1 MKIKEFL
8 GMLVLDSN
16 ANEVGKIVDAEFD
29 KETGK
34 LTKIGISLRKNILS
48 SSVIEVDFDDIKSIG
63 DYVLL
68 NIDIDKE
75 AIIKEKEAKEEV
87 AEEEA
92 EEEAAEEEAE
102 VGDNMSFCD
111 LRGETIDLGAYI
123 RYAGTGTVSQ
133 VVDLKEEDNK
143 QWVKLE
149 EPSLWYAA
157 DTLEVIDESD
167 INSFENEDRDTL
179 EKVKDL
185 KDGLTDITEGLND
198 IQGCEGGG

>member
-92 EEEAAEEEAE
+92 EEEAVEEEAE
-102 VGDNMSFCD
+102 
-111 LRGETIDLGAYI
+111 EAEE
-123 RYAGTGTVSQ
+123 
-133 VVDLKEEDNK
+133 KEEA
-143 QWVKLE
+143 VE
-149 EPSLWYAA
+149 
-157 DTLEVIDESD
+157 
-167 INSFENEDRDTL
+167 
-179 EKVKDL
+179 
-185 KDGLTDITEGLND
+185 ITVE
-198 IQGCEGGG
+198 

>member
-75 AIIKEKEAKEEV
+75 AIIKEKEINQTLSL
-87 AEEEA
+87 
-92 EEEAAEEEAE
+92 
-102 VGDNMSFCD
+102 GDNMSFCD

>member
-1 MKIKEFL
+1 
-8 GMLVLDSN
+8 
-16 ANEVGKIVDAEFD
+16 
-29 KETGK
+29 
-34 LTKIGISLRKNILS
+34 
-48 SSVIEVDFDDIKSIG
+48 
-63 DYVLL
+63 
-68 NIDIDKE
+68 
-75 AIIKEKEAKEEV
+75 
-87 AEEEA
+87 
-92 EEEAAEEEAE
+92 
-102 VGDNMSFCD
+102 MSFCD

-167 INSFENEDRDTL
+167 INSFENDDRDTL

>member
-1 MKIKEFL
+1 MVIDRDILTQIKGFRNKSLTGGEIKYIILNISEGEKMKIKEFL

-92 EEEAAEEEAE
+92 EE
-102 VGDNMSFCD
+102 
-111 LRGETIDLGAYI
+111 
-123 RYAGTGTVSQ
+123 
-133 VVDLKEEDNK
+133 
-143 QWVKLE
+143 
-149 EPSLWYAA
+149 
-157 DTLEVIDESD
+157 
-167 INSFENEDRDTL
+167 
-179 EKVKDL
+179 
-185 KDGLTDITEGLND
+185 
-198 IQGCEGGG
+198 

>member
-1 MKIKEFL
+1 MKANDLERKT
-8 GMLVLDSN
+8 N
-16 ANEVGKIVDAEFD
+16 ALEFD

-102 VGDNMSFCD
+102 
-111 LRGETIDLGAYI
+111 EAEE
-123 RYAGTGTVSQ
+123 
-133 VVDLKEEDNK
+133 KEEA
-143 QWVKLE
+143 VE
-149 EPSLWYAA
+149 
-157 DTLEVIDESD
+157 
-167 INSFENEDRDTL
+167 
-179 EKVKDL
+179 
-185 KDGLTDITEGLND
+185 ITVE
-198 IQGCEGGG
+198 

>member
-87 AEEEA
+87 AEEERRSRRSRRKRRSCR
-92 EEEAAEEEAE
+92 
-102 VGDNMSFCD
+102 NYC
-111 LRGETIDLGAYI
+111 RII
-123 RYAGTGTVSQ
+123 SQ
-133 VVDLKEEDNK
+133 N
-143 QWVKLE
+143 
-149 EPSLWYAA
+149 
-157 DTLEVIDESD
+157 
-167 INSFENEDRDTL
+167 
-179 EKVKDL
+179 
-185 KDGLTDITEGLND
+185 
-198 IQGCEGGG
+198 

>member
-92 EEEAAEEEAE
+92 EEEAALSL
-102 VGDNMSFCD
+102 GDNMSFCD

>member
-92 EEEAAEEEAE
+92 EEEAAE
-102 VGDNMSFCD
+102 
-111 LRGETIDLGAYI
+111 TIDLGAYI

>member
-29 KETGK
+29 KGTGK
-34 LTKIGISLRKNILS
+34 LIKIGISLRKNILS
-48 SSVIEVDFDDIKSIG
+48 SSLIEVDFDDIKSIG

-102 VGDNMSFCD
+102 
-111 LRGETIDLGAYI
+111 EAEE
-123 RYAGTGTVSQ
+123 
-133 VVDLKEEDNK
+133 KEEA
-143 QWVKLE
+143 VE
-149 EPSLWYAA
+149 
-157 DTLEVIDESD
+157 
-167 INSFENEDRDTL
+167 
-179 EKVKDL
+179 
-185 KDGLTDITEGLND
+185 ITVE
-198 IQGCEGGG
+198 